1 VFNRGVYDD
10 FVVRGTKEAFNG
22 LPFHYEKIG
31 RFLQTDP
38 QAGTVDVMLDF
49 Q

>member
-1 VFNRGVYDD
+1 VFNRGLYDD
-10 FVVRGTKEAFNG
+10 FVASGTKEAFTG

-31 RFLQTDP
+31 RFLQTDS
-38 QAGTVDVMLDF
+38 QAGTVDVLLDF